1 MVDEEFFTL
10 KIPSTN
16 AEDENVFF
24 ELGTSTI
31 FVGANG
37 SEKTRRSQKLS
48 ATPDPFGKVLQHV
61 IS

>member
-1 MVDEEFFTL
+1 MFDEKLFNL
-10 KIPSTN
+10 KIPSIN
-16 AEDENVFF
+16 DEDENVFF

-37 SEKTRRSQKLS
+37 SGKTRRSQKLS

>member
-1 MVDEEFFTL
+1 MVDEEFFKL

-16 AEDENVFF
+16 DEDENVFF

-37 SEKTRRSQKLS
+37 SGKIRLAMFIKKTL
-48 ATPDPFGKVLQHV
+48 GE
-61 IS
+61 